1 MKNFLKFAGALFVVT
16 VSLGFANAQD
26 GEQLIKES
34 INKIKDVNFLAR
46 PTITRFQIG
55 HGEVLVKEEYSFDYR
70 RKMDNGSYSA
80 KVILPDYK
88 LLFITNDSGNYAVYN
103 NKYAAQVLALPIR
116 NLPNDLV
123 KNIPDREF
131 ETAKYTVRE
140 TTYDS
145 EPYYEVVM
153 ETTTDP
159 KILREISGNPE
170 QYWEKYGEQ
179 LLANKT
185 MKRIFIIGKD
195 DHMLRGITLFDPRGE
210 KKVELDLG
218 KVTIQDDMS
227 DELFRTPRKLV
238 GKMLTPYDLV
248 KKYQVKEKPEEEAF
262 SFQTVKSIML
272 VVIVVFAVLLTVSI
286 IVKKLR
292 KA

>member
-55 HGEVLVKEEYSFDYR
+55 HGEVLYKEEYSFDYR

-116 NLPNDLV
+116 NL
-123 KNIPDREF
+123 
-131 ETAKYTVRE
+131 
-140 TTYDS
+140 
-145 EPYYEVVM
+145 
-153 ETTTDP
+153 
-159 KILREISGNPE
+159 
-170 QYWEKYGEQ
+170 
-179 LLANKT
+179 
-185 MKRIFIIGKD
+185 
-195 DHMLRGITLFDPRGE
+195 
-210 KKVELDLG
+210 
-218 KVTIQDDMS
+218 
-227 DELFRTPRKLV
+227 
-238 GKMLTPYDLV
+238 
-248 KKYQVKEKPEEEAF
+248 
-262 SFQTVKSIML
+262 
-272 VVIVVFAVLLTVSI
+272 
-286 IVKKLR
+286 
-292 KA
+292 

>member
-1 MKNFLKFAGALFVVT
+1 MK
-16 VSLGFANAQD
+16 
-26 GEQLIKES
+26 
-34 INKIKDVNFLAR
+34 
-46 PTITRFQIG
+46 
-55 HGEVLVKEEYSFDYR
+55 
-70 RKMDNGSYSA
+70 
-80 KVILPDYK
+80 
-88 LLFITNDSGNYAVYN
+88 
-103 NKYAAQVLALPIR
+103 
-116 NLPNDLV
+116 
-123 KNIPDREF
+123 
-131 ETAKYTVRE
+131 
-140 TTYDS
+140 
-145 EPYYEVVM
+145 
-153 ETTTDP
+153 TTTDP

-170 QYWEKYGEQ
+170 QYWEEYGEQ

-238 GKMLTPYDLV
+238 AKMLTPYDLV

-286 IVKKLR
+286 IVKKRR